1 MVNSLFGGA
10 PPASRQRPP
19 GVTAIALLFGL
30 SGIYLFVIGLLI
42 LHSPRL
48 FSADAIIRIGRPLL
62 TGLEVGGGSY
72 VFLISGWLFVI
83 IGLQL
88 RELRNWARW
97 AATLVC
103 LYGMFLLIPI
113 VSIAANN
120 FGASLFWSGLGMIV
134 RVVVVRQLWL
144 EEVRDAFDRDVAA

>member
-1 MVNSLFGGA
+1 MVNSLLTAKDTLA
-10 PPASRQRPP
+10 PRPA
-19 GVTAIALLFGL
+19 GITAIALLFGL

-48 FSADAIIRIGRPLL
+48 FSQDTIIRIGRPLL

-88 RELRNWARW
+88 RELRNWASW
-97 AATLVC
+97 AATACAMAEVPPMIRTFFIGC
-103 LYGMFLLIPI
+103 L
-113 VSIAANN
+113 
-120 FGASLFWSGLGMIV
+120 GLPSARNATKKRG
-134 RVVVVRQLWL
+134 Q
-144 EEVRDAFDRDVAA
+144 

>member
-1 MVNSLFGGA
+1 MVNSLLTAKDTLA
-10 PPASRQRPP
+10 PRPA
-19 GVTAIALLFGL
+19 GITAIAWLFGL

-113 VSIAANN
+113 VSIAANS

-144 EEVRDAFDRDVAA
+144 EDVRDAFDRDVAT